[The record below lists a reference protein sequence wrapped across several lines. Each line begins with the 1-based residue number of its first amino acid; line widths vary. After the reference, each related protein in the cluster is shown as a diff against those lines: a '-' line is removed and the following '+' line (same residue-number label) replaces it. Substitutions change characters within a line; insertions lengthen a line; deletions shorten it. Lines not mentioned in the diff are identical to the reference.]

1 MSLFPGVLFFRS
13 VLFQKSAF
21 FQKVGC
27 FQKCVAVEKFRC
39 AITGLRKGGLGL
51 ILGDLI
57 VKIFV
62 DYFHSVLREFDGES
76 D

>member
-1 MSLFPGVLFFRS
+1 MRLFLEDAS
-13 VLFQKSAF
+13 FQKSVF
-21 FQKVGC
+21 FQKMGC

-39 AITGLRKGGLGL
+39 AISGLRKGGLGL

>member
-1 MSLFPGVLFFRS
+1 L
-13 VLFQKSAF
+13 
-21 FQKVGC
+21 